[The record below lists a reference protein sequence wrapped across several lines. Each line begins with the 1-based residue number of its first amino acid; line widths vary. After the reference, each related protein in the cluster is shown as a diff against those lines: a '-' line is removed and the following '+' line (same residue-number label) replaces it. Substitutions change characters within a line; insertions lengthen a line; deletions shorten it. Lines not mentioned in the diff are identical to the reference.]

1 MTLGCSVAWL
11 SLTKLSQIG
20 ESTGKAGKWV
30 HLLGLAV
37 AWRIDGRKDMQ
48 GGEGTYIKGNGPW
61 NLTRQGG
68 K

>member
-37 AWRIDGRKDMQ
+37 AWRVDGRKDMQ
-48 GGEGTYIKGNGPW
+48 GGEGTV
-61 NLTRQGG
+61 G
-68 K
+68 KTCREVKVRT